1 MFKGA
6 DPAGPL
12 SLRSEVMSRRVKI
25 TLWIAAPLL
34 IFGAAG
40 LYLAGKPRD
49 VSQPSYTL
57 ATVER
62 GDLTL
67 SVSAT
72 GALSPLITVLVGSQV
87 SGTIEKVNVDFNSQV
102 KKGDVIAQIEPSLFN
117 AKVAQE
123 QANFDSAKA
132 DQEKAWVG
140 VLDARR
146 QLERS
151 RRLFERKM
159 VAESDVDAAQ
169 FSYDSGSV
177 EHKLKKAAV
186 AQAEATLQQA
196 QVNLAHSTI
205 YAPIDGVVLSRDVDV
220 GQTVAASLQAPTL
233 FTIAQELSRMQIETD
248 VDEAFIGMIRQG
260 QTVSFTVFAYPEQIF
275 HGTLVQI
282 RLNPKVESDVVLYNC
297 IIHVDNADLK
307 LKPGMTAT
315 VTVEV
320 ESRRNVL
327 KIPNAALRYLPD
339 LPPQRLKELKEQLG
353 PNKNETLI
361 WVPAEGGAKPV
372 KVGLGLTSDSETE
385 VSAEGVKEGTEVIVA
400 DRSKALTKKRKT
412 GVRLF

>member
-1 MFKGA
+1 M
-6 DPAGPL
+6 L
-12 SLRSEVMSRRVKI
+12 RRVRNA
-25 TLWIAAPLL
+25 LWIAAPLL

-40 LYLAGKPRD
+40 LYLAGKPGD
-49 VSQPSYTL
+49 VSEPSYTL
-57 ATVER
+57 AKVER
-62 GDLTL
+62 GELTL

-87 SGTIEKVNVDFNSQV
+87 SGAIEKVHVDFNSQV
-102 KKGDVIAQIEPSLFN
+102 RKGDVIAQIEPSLFK

-123 QANFDSAKA
+123 QASFDSAKA
-132 DQEKAWVG
+132 DQEKAWVT
-140 VLDARR
+140 VQDARR
-146 QLERS
+146 QLERA
-151 RRLFERKM
+151 RRLFARKM

-169 FSYDSGSV
+169 FSYDSASV
-177 EHKLKKAAV
+177 EHKLKKASV
-186 AQAEATLQQA
+186 AQARATLQQA
-196 QVNLAHSTI
+196 QVNLAHTTI

-275 HGTLVQI
+275 HGRLAQI
-282 RLNPKVESDVVLYNC
+282 RLNPKVESEVVLYNC
-297 IIHVDNADLK
+297 IIHVDNAELK

-320 ESRRNVL
+320 ESRQNVL

-339 LPPQRLKELKEQLG
+339 LPPQRLKELKKQLDV
-353 PNKNETLI
+353 NKNETLI
-361 WVPAEGGAKPV
+361 WVPAGGGARPV

-385 VSAEGVKEGTEVIVA
+385 ISAEGLKDGSEVIVA
-400 DRSKALTKKRKT
+400 DQSKSLVNKRKT

>member
-1 MFKGA
+1 M
-6 DPAGPL
+6 L
-12 SLRSEVMSRRVKI
+12 RRVRNA
-25 TLWIAAPLL
+25 LWIAAPLL

-40 LYLAGKPRD
+40 LYLAGKPGD
-49 VSQPSYTL
+49 VSEPSYTL
-57 ATVER
+57 AKVER
-62 GDLTL
+62 GELTL

-87 SGTIEKVNVDFNSQV
+87 SGAIEKVHVDFNSQV
-102 KKGDVIAQIEPSLFN
+102 RKGDVIAQIEPSLFK

-123 QANFDSAKA
+123 QASFDSAKA
-132 DQEKAWVG
+132 DQEKAWVT
-140 VLDARR
+140 VQDARR
-146 QLERS
+146 QLERA

-169 FSYDSGSV
+169 FSYDSASV
-177 EHKLKKAAV
+177 EHKLKKASV
-186 AQAEATLQQA
+186 AQARATLQQA
-196 QVNLAHSTI
+196 QVNLAHTTI

-275 HGTLVQI
+275 HGRLAQI
-282 RLNPKVESDVVLYNC
+282 RLNPKVESEVVLYNC
-297 IIHVDNADLK
+297 IIHVDNAELK

-320 ESRRNVL
+320 ESRQNVL

-339 LPPQRLKELKEQLG
+339 LPPQRLKELKKQLDV
-353 PNKNETLI
+353 NKNETLI
-361 WVPAEGGAKPV
+361 WVPAGGGARPV

-385 VSAEGVKEGTEVIVA
+385 ISAEGLKDGSEVIVA
-400 DRSKALTKKRKT
+400 DQSKSLVNKRKT

>member
-1 MFKGA
+1 M
-6 DPAGPL
+6 L
-12 SLRSEVMSRRVKI
+12 RRVRNA
-25 TLWIAAPLL
+25 LWIAAPLL

-40 LYLAGKPRD
+40 LYLAGKPGD
-49 VSQPSYTL
+49 VSEPSYTL
-57 ATVER
+57 AKVER
-62 GDLTL
+62 GELTL

-87 SGTIEKVNVDFNSQV
+87 SGAIEKVHVDFNSQV
-102 KKGDVIAQIEPSLFN
+102 RKGDVIAQIEPSLFK

-123 QANFDSAKA
+123 QASFDSAKA
-132 DQEKAWVG
+132 DQEKAWVT
-140 VLDARR
+140 VQDARR
-146 QLERS
+146 QLERA

-159 VAESDVDAAQ
+159 VSESDVDAAQ
-169 FSYDSGSV
+169 FSYDSASV
-177 EHKLKKAAV
+177 EHKLKKASV
-186 AQAEATLQQA
+186 AQARATLQQA
-196 QVNLAHSTI
+196 QVNLAHTTI

-275 HGTLVQI
+275 HGRLAQI
-282 RLNPKVESDVVLYNC
+282 RLNPKVESEVVLYNC
-297 IIHVDNADLK
+297 IIHVDNAELK

-320 ESRRNVL
+320 ESRQNVL

-339 LPPQRLKELKEQLG
+339 LPPQRLKELKKQLDV
-353 PNKNETLI
+353 NKNETLI
-361 WVPAEGGAKPV
+361 WVPAGGGARPV

-385 VSAEGVKEGTEVIVA
+385 ISAEGLKDGSEVIVA
-400 DRSKALTKKRKT
+400 DQSKSLVNKRKT